1 MSAAVGDGALRGTA
15 AGGWG
20 RRVAL
25 ALWAGLSL
33 FPLVVMV
40 LGSLLPAS
48 VLDGRE
54 GLAGAAVSVEHYRE
68 LLGDGRLLGWT
79 LQSLIVAGVCS
90 AGQVLSAAG
99 LAYVLAKHRFAG
111 RHGLLILV
119 GLLMMVPGQV
129 IVVPLF
135 VLVTQLGLVDSLAGV
150 IAPALVTPFGVFL
163 MYTRMVDVPDEL
175 IEAARIDGCGE
186 LRLFASVVLPLVAP
200 AAATLGIFA
209 FVGQWNAFL
218 WPLLVLFGTDRYTL
232 PVGLATLQGQHQ
244 IGYGIL
250 LAGATIAALPMVLI
264 FLIFQRAFTRGLTG
278 GAVKG

>member
-1 MSAAVGDGALRGTA
+1 MSAAVGDGELSESM

-25 ALWAGLSL
+25 LLWASLSL

-40 LGSLLPAS
+40 GGSFLPGA

-54 GLAGAAVSVEHYRE
+54 GLAEASFSWEHYRE

-79 LQSLIVAGVCS
+79 LQSLIVAATCA
-90 AGQVLSAAG
+90 AGQVLSAAS

-111 RHGLLILV
+111 RHGVLILV

-150 IAPALVTPFGVFL
+150 IAPALVTPFGIFL

-186 LRLFASVVLPLVAP
+186 LTLFARVVLPLVAP

-250 LAGATIAALPMVLI
+250 LAGATIAALPMVFV
-264 FLIFQRAFTRGLTG
+264 FLLFQRAFTRGLTS